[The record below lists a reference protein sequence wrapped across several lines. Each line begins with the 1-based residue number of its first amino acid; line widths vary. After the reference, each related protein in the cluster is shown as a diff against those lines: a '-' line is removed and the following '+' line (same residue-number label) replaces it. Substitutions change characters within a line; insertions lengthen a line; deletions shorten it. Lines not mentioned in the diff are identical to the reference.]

1 MTLSMAWC
9 YPKNWWTMLDTPYK
23 AQVDLLIKILPIID
37 EEKVFA
43 LKGGTAINLFI
54 RDLPRLSVDI
64 DLTYL
69 PFDDRKT
76 ALQTITS
83 SLRKIR
89 GRIHRAILNST
100 VNEVAQKDGTVA
112 KLTVQTEEAQIK
124 IEVNTIMRGHLFEPE
139 RYALS
144 GAVQDAFEQF
154 AEITVVSTAE
164 LFGGK
169 ICAALDRQHPRD
181 LFDVHF
187 LLQNE
192 ELTENIKY
200 GFISALLSHNRP
212 IHELLSPNLLDQ
224 REAFEQQFVGMT
236 NAPFTYDDF
245 EITRNQLIEE
255 IQKILTD
262 EDMVFLISFAEGEP
276 KWSFFPYEKL
286 KKLPAIQW
294 KLQNIQH
301 LIKANPE
308 KNAVQKKALLDKLAE
323 NN

>member
-1 MTLSMAWC
+1 
-9 YPKNWWTMLDTPYK
+9 MLDTPYR

-83 SLRKIR
+83 SLRKIEDR
-89 GRIHRAILNST
+89 TQRIIPNSA
-100 VNEVAQKDGTVA
+100 VNEVAQNDGTVA
-112 KLTVQTEEAQIK
+112 KLTVQTEAAQIK
-124 IEVNTIMRGHLFEPE
+124 IEVNTVMRGHLFEPE
-139 RYALS
+139 RHALS

-154 AEITVVSTAE
+154 AEITIVSTAE

-181 LFDVHF
+181 LFDVHY

-192 ELTENIKY
+192 GFTDAIKH
-200 GFISALLSHNRP
+200 GFLSALLSHNRP
-212 IHELLSPNLLDQ
+212 LHEVLSPNLLDQ
-224 REAFEQQFVGMT
+224 REAFESQFAGMT
-236 NAPFTYDDF
+236 NAPFTYEDF
-245 EITRNQLIEE
+245 ELTRDRLINE
-255 IQKILTD
+255 IIKSLTD
-262 EDMVFLISFAEGEP
+262 EDKAFLMSFVEGQP
-276 KWSFFPYEKL
+276 KWDLYPHQKL
-286 KKLPAIQW
+286 KELPAIQW
-294 KLQNIQH
+294 KLKNIRK
-301 LIKANPE
+301 LIEVNPE
-308 KNAVQKKALLDKLAE
+308 KNAAQKKVLQEKL
-323 NN
+323 NKRS

>member
-1 MTLSMAWC
+1 MFESI
-9 YPKNWWTMLDTPYK
+9 YK
-23 AQVDLLIKILPIID
+23 SQVELLIKILPIID

-69 PFDDRKT
+69 PFDNRKT

-89 GRIHRAILNST
+89 GRIQHSIPNST

-124 IEVNTIMRGHLFEPE
+124 IEVNTVMRGHLFEPE

-144 GAVQDAFEQF
+144 CAVQDAFEQF
-154 AEITVVSTAE
+154 AEITVVSKAE

-181 LFDVHF
+181 LFDVYY

-192 ELTENIKY
+192 GLTENIKY

-236 NAPFTYDDF
+236 NDPFTYEDF
-245 EITRNQLIEE
+245 EVTRNQLIEE
-255 IQKILTD
+255 LQKILTD
-262 EDMVFLISFAEGEP
+262 EDRAFLISFAEGEP
-276 KWSFFPYEKL
+276 DWDLFPHEKL
-286 KKLPAIQW
+286 KELPAIQW
-294 KLQNIQH
+294 KLQNIRK
-301 LIKANPE
+301 LIESNPE
-308 KNAVQKKALLDKLAE
+308 KSTVQKSELLNKLK
-323 NN
+323 

>member
-1 MTLSMAWC
+1 MFDSI
-9 YPKNWWTMLDTPYK
+9 YK

-37 EEKVFA
+37 EEEVFA

-76 ALQTITS
+76 ALQTITF
-83 SLRKIR
+83 SLRKI
-89 GRIHRAILNST
+89 GSYIQQTIPNCT
-100 VNEVAQKDGTVA
+100 VNEVTQKDGTVA
-112 KLTVQTEEAQIK
+112 KLTVQFGEAQIK

-144 GAVQDAFEQF
+144 PAVQDMFEQF
-154 AEITVVSTAE
+154 AEITVVSKAE

-181 LFDVHF
+181 LFDVHY

-192 ELTENIKY
+192 GLTEEIKY

-212 IHELLSPNLLDQ
+212 VHELLSPNLLDQ
-224 REAFEQQFVGMT
+224 KEVFERQFVGMA
-236 NAPFTYDDF
+236 NAPFSYQDF
-245 EITRNQLIEE
+245 EHTREQLMMDILE
-255 IQKILTD
+255 ILTD
-262 EDMVFLISFAEGEP
+262 DDKKLLVSFVEGEP
-276 KWSFFPYEKL
+276 SWDLFPSVKISE
-286 KKLPAIQW
+286 LPAIQW
-294 KLQNIQH
+294 KLQNIRK
-301 LIKANPE
+301 LIENNPE
-308 KNAVQKKALLDKLAE
+308 KSEDQKKVLLKLFT
-323 NN
+323 

>member
-1 MTLSMAWC
+1 MFDSI
-9 YPKNWWTMLDTPYK
+9 YK
-23 AQVDLLIKILPIID
+23 AQVDLLIQILPIID

-83 SLRKIR
+83 SLRRIR
-89 GRIHRAILNST
+89 DRIQHSIPNST

-124 IEVNTIMRGHLFEPE
+124 VEVNTIMRAHLFEPE
-139 RYALS
+139 RHALS

-154 AEITVVSTAE
+154 AEITIISKAE

-181 LFDVHF
+181 LFDVHY

-192 ELTENIKY
+192 GLTQNIKY

-224 REAFEQQFVGMT
+224 RVAFEQQFVGMT
-236 NAPFTYDDF
+236 NAPFTYEDF
-245 EITRNQLIEE
+245 ELTRDRLINE
-255 IQKILTD
+255 ILKSLTD
-262 EDMVFLISFAEGEP
+262 EDRTFLVSFVEGEP
-276 KWSFFPYEKL
+276 KWDLYPHLWL
-286 KKLPAIQW
+286 KELPAIQW
-294 KLQNIQH
+294 KLQNIRK
-301 LIKANPE
+301 LIEANPE
-308 KNAVQKKALLDKLAE
+308 KSENQKKALLEKL
-323 NN
+323 NKRS

>member
-1 MTLSMAWC
+1 MFDSI
-9 YPKNWWTMLDTPYK
+9 YK

-43 LKGGTAINLFI
+43 LKGGTAINLFL

-83 SLRKIR
+83 SLWKI
-89 GRIHRAILNST
+89 GNRIQQTIPNCS

-112 KLTVQTEEAQIK
+112 KLTVQFGEAQIK

-139 RYALS
+139 RHTLS
-144 GAVQDAFEQF
+144 PAVQELFEQF
-154 AEITVVSTAE
+154 AEITVISKAE

-169 ICAALDRQHPRD
+169 ICAALDCQHPRD
-181 LFDVHF
+181 LFDVHY

-192 ELTENIKY
+192 GLTKEIKY

-212 IHELLSPNLLDQ
+212 VHELLSPNLLDQ
-224 REAFEQQFVGMT
+224 KEVFERQFVGMT
-236 NAPFTYDDF
+236 NAPFSYEDF
-245 EITRNQLIEE
+245 EETREQLTTELLE
-255 IQKILTD
+255 MLTD
-262 EDMVFLISFAEGEP
+262 NDKKLLVSFVEGEP
-276 KWSFFPYEKL
+276 SWDLFPFAKISE
-286 KKLPAIQW
+286 LPAIQW
-294 KLQNIQH
+294 KLQNIRK
-301 LIKANPE
+301 LIENNPDKYE
-308 KNAVQKKALLDKLAE
+308 SQKKALFACLE
-323 NN
+323 PSV

>member
-1 MTLSMAWC
+1 MFDSI
-9 YPKNWWTMLDTPYK
+9 YK

-43 LKGGTAINLFI
+43 LKGGTAINLFL

-69 PFDDRKT
+69 PFNDRKT

-83 SLRKIR
+83 SLRKI
-89 GRIHRAILNST
+89 GNRIQQTIPHGS
-100 VNEVAQKDGTVA
+100 VNEVAQKDGTVT
-112 KLTVQTEEAQIK
+112 KLSVQFGEAQIK

-139 RYALS
+139 RYVLS
-144 GAVQDAFEQF
+144 PAVQDLFEQF
-154 AEITVVSTAE
+154 AEITVVSKAE

-181 LFDVHF
+181 LFDVHY

-192 ELTENIKY
+192 GLTEEIKY

-212 IHELLSPNLLDQ
+212 VHELLSPNLLDQ
-224 REAFEQQFVGMT
+224 KEIFERQFVGMT
-236 NAPFTYDDF
+236 NAPFSYDDF
-245 EITRNQLIEE
+245 EVTRNQLIEE
-255 IQKILTD
+255 SQKILTE
-262 EDMVFLISFAEGEP
+262 EDRVFLISFAEGEP

-308 KNAVQKKALLDKLAE
+308 KSDAQKKALLDKLAE